1 MHPSQPSTSDPSPA
15 PLSSAHPSP
24 SAIFD
29 PSKPSVLADQR
40 FRTQCLRA
48 APCHPV
54 VSPKQPIA
62 ISPRVHGQSTWLV
75 KLLVCCSPPKTVP
88 DDILQWRNNFKPQIA
103 RLVHPIHSPKG
114 RVFKIGYDN
123 KTRERIRSRI
133 FQIIRISTK
142 TSTRPATYK
151 FHILLAALRKQIVV
165 HSHKIK
171 PI

>member
-1 MHPSQPSTSDPSPA
+1 MTEE
-15 PLSSAHPSP
+15 
-24 SAIFD
+24 
-29 PSKPSVLADQR
+29 
-40 FRTQCLRA
+40 TN
-48 APCHPV
+48 
-54 VSPKQPIA
+54 
-62 ISPRVHGQSTWLV
+62 
-75 KLLVCCSPPKTVP
+75 KLLVIQSFHPSSQSPLLLESTGTQLSLSSYALPQGPYPMISFNGAIIASPK
-88 DDILQWRNNFKPQIA
+88 IA

-114 RVFKIGYDN
+114 RVFQIGYDN
-123 KTRERIRSRI
+123 KTREKVRLRI